1 MSADSQATS
10 DSSDPGSPFS
20 HSSSTHIEEMT
31 SQSKLPKAQK
41 RQSNLIEK
49 NDNKKRVRKDFCTNN
64 KNSSLEIKLVP
75 IAPPAS
81 TQDSAV
87 QQRKQ
92 STNTSS
98 NLIGD
103 KAYNFLANKPHLI
116 TFNSVQTPSLT
127 PNLNKM
133 TDYYKLK
140 KDLSDKVNGL
150 QNTKQQ
156 QQQTN
161 PPVNNSSQLKV
172 VSTVGSTSVTPIQSD
187 SPRPIDALKK
197 TMTYE
202 KKTAKIAPIIPVAR
216 KSAVCN
222 IKPTKKPVSI
232 APRLEPKCS
241 VVKKIENDVNNKIEQ
256 QKQLQQTPNKQQ
268 QIQQHVNNN
277 QQSSGPTVL
286 LAAIRIPPQQ
296 THTNPSQ
303 PPPLGLIQKT
313 TTTTTTTK
321 LGPFVQLHHAAP
333 HMIHPNIIQIPNL
346 VSNSKAA
353 AQNLAKSGVS
363 QQQNSQTSQQQQ
375 QQNIYG
381 NNSNEPHMLI
391 KLQSHA
397 SASANASP
405 QKPQHH
411 HQNSFAAH
419 LASHQVQQLFMAS
432 PVLFNAS
439 SLPAV
444 LAQQLQHHPFGQIA
458 TSIASSSAIPA
469 LQPIQTPLISSY
481 ASSSMT
487 TQTSQSLNLSSLNAI
502 LQSQNSAQQ
511 FQSLQLPQ
519 QQCFQT
525 LLKSSSI
532 SMSPP
537 SLALSQAFVQQ
548 RLNATTNHLQQ
559 QQQQQQQQQMMAK
572 LSPSKSVPPLAPAS
586 NYPIQITKNIPKMI
600 SVKSS
605 SSQTSPKTKS
615 PPPLLINQKVSLP
628 KSSPVAAAQLTNLKQ
643 EICVV
648 PPLPS
653 PAKVVTFDVVQ
664 KEEKIIF
671 DEPQKDIKSSIS
683 VLVEEK
689 ISAEICAKSP
699 ILSQPKTI
707 RFPPVNGKVTV
718 WKKCV
723 KISQKGVCNWEKC
736 SKQFDSNSDLLDHL
750 QDHIISQGGPYICSW
765 RDCKV
770 NGREGSRGWL
780 ERHIISHVGST
791 KPFKCIVERCGMR
804 FGSQVRFL

>member
-20 HSSSTHIEEMT
+20 HSSSTHTEEMT

-49 NDNKKRVRKDFCTNN
+49 NDNKKRVRKDFCTN
-64 KNSSLEIKLVP
+64 KNNLEIKLVP
-75 IAPPAS
+75 IAPS
-81 TQDSAV
+81 TESSA
-87 QQRKQ
+87 QQRKV
-92 STNTSS
+92 TNASAA
-98 NLIGD
+98 NLISE

-140 KDLSDKVNGL
+140 KDLSEKVTNG
-150 QNTKQQ
+150 QQ
-156 QQQTN
+156 TVKTMTN

-172 VSTVGSTSVTPIQSD
+172 VSVGTSIASVTPME

-241 VVKKIENDVNNKIEQ
+241 NVNKKPENELNKSE
-256 QKQLQQTPNKQQ
+256 QTPTK
-268 QIQQHVNNN
+268 QIQQMNNP
-277 QQSSGPTVL
+277 QGSGQTVL
-286 LAAIRIPPQQ
+286 LAAIRIPQQ
-296 THTNPSQ
+296 QSHVNSSQ

-321 LGPFVQLHHAAP
+321 LGPFVQLHAQ
-333 HMIHPNIIQIPNL
+333 HMIPNIIHVPNL
-346 VSNSKAA
+346 VANNKAA
-353 AQNLAKSGVS
+353 AQNLAKH
-363 QQQNSQTSQQQQ
+363 QQQTS
-375 QQNIYG
+375 QNIYG
-381 NNSNEPHMLI
+381 SNSHEPHMLI
-391 KLQSHA
+391 KLQSQA
-397 SASANASP
+397 SASSNASP

-411 HQNSFAAH
+411 QQNSFAAQ
-419 LASHQVQQLFMAS
+419 LASHQIQQLFMTS
-432 PVLFNAS
+432 PVLFNAA

-444 LAQQLQHHPFGQIA
+444 LAQQLQHNPFGQIA
-458 TSIASSSAIPA
+458 TSIASSAIPA

-487 TQTSQSLNLSSLNAI
+487 TQTSQSLHLPSLNAI
-502 LQSQNSAQQ
+502 IQSQNSAQQ
-511 FQSLQLPQ
+511 FQSLHQLPQ

-525 LLKSSSI
+525 LLKSSSL
-532 SMSPP
+532 SMPP
-537 SLALSQAFVQQ
+537 SLALNQAFVQQ
-548 RLNATTNHLQQ
+548 RLNATNQLHQQQQQQLQQ
-559 QQQQQQQQQMMAK
+559 QQQNIMTK

-586 NYPIQITKNIPKMI
+586 NFPIQITKNIPKMI

-628 KSSPVAAAQLTNLKQ
+628 KSSPVAAQLTNLKQ

-653 PAKVVTFDVVQ
+653 PAKITFDVE
-664 KEEKIIF
+664 KEEKIF
-671 DEPQKDIKSSIS
+671 EESVKDIKSAIS

-689 ISAEICAKSP
+689 ISADSAKSP

-750 QDHIISQGGPYICSW
+750 QDHINSQQGPFVCSW

-804 FGSQVRFL
+804 FGSQVSSSLI